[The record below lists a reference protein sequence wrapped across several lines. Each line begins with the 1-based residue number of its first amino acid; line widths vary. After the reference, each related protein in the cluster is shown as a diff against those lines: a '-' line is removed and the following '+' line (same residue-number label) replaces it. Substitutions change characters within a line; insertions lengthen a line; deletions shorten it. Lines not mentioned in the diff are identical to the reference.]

1 MHRRSREFKAE
12 SFELERRVLLA
23 NAHASIPGPAY
34 VEFQG
39 TAIPLP
45 TNTTQA
51 TTTQATTTQAT
62 PIQATPIQT
71 TPTQATPTQTAPIPT
86 MPTTTT
92 TTPTQVVGQQ
102 DGVATVVLTRNDNR
116 GRLQV
121 QVTTDPSSPA
131 VGVNVGAVDQTVTF
145 ANGQMDAAVTVPI
158 LSGAPNPG
166 EVDVNLTISSVDGSR
181 QIMTTGPL
189 ELRILA
195 SDATVP
201 PQIVSTQGK
210 PHGIVLTFSKPMNPV
225 EASNVNNYAV
235 RWTTTH
241 FKYDSLGLFAVFV
254 PGVVGW
260 YHFLLGIRAAQIR
273 TIRPRDQFGDPHPQ
287 AEPYLLRR
295 NRHHRDPGAPGKDF
309 GPARAAVEPRPR
321 SHGPGGQPDQGRHDS
336 WKVLCLRLQR
346 DSVTRRKTTDHP
358 GSRVASARSWAR
370 PRPNGDGV
378 CGSRCAACRMKLSWR
393 TCGHRYGAAGRWGRT
408 AGPVRV
414 G

>member
-1 MHRRSREFKAE
+1 MHRRPREFKAE
-12 SFELERRVLLA
+12 SFDLEGRLLLA
-23 NAHASIPGPAY
+23 NAHALIPGPAY

-39 TAIPLP
+39 TSISIPLSTPPMTTTP
-45 TNTTQA
+45 TLTPPMTTTTPTPAPSTA
-51 TTTQATTTQAT
+51 TTPTLTPPTTT
-62 PIQATPIQT
+62 PIQATPIQ
-71 TPTQATPTQTAPIPT
+71 
-86 MPTTTT
+86 TTTT

-145 ANGQMDAAVTVPI
+145 TNGQMDAAVTVPI

-181 QIMTTGPL
+181 QIVTTPPL
-189 ELRILA
+189 ELRIVA

-201 PQIVSTQGK
+201 PQIVSTEGK

-254 PGVVGW
+254 PGEWSNPTTSSSGSVRLKSAQYDPATNSVTLIPKRNLTYSGVT
-260 YHFLLGIRAAQIR
+260 GITVTQ
-273 TIRPRDQFGDPHPQ
+273 GHPAKTSGQ
-287 AEPYLLRR
+287 
-295 NRHHRDPGAPGKDF
+295 PGQQ
-309 GPARAAVEPRPR
+309 
-321 SHGPGGQPDQGRHDS
+321 SNLGPGLTDLEGNPIGGELTS
-336 WKVLCLRLQR
+336 GKF
-346 DSVTRRKTTDHP
+346 SVYVFKGFSYP
-358 GSRVASARSWAR
+358 
-370 PRPNGDGV
+370 P
-378 CGSRCAACRMKLSWR
+378 
-393 TCGHRYGAAGRWGRT
+393 
-408 AGPVRV
+408 
-414 G
+414 